1 MKRAKL
7 IVFLLLVTVLFSNN
21 IAVYAKS
28 ISGEA
33 LIKMKRNGNTKK
45 EVKEQEYLVKSR
57 NRNIMR
63 DLKKNYKGKISV
75 NHKLSDEKYLNNENI
90 ATLKLTDKEI
100 NSLKSSSDYTVEK
113 NYTIEGL
120 SSDSSSVLEDVP
132 CTLEQFQNE
141 NDYEY
146 FDNPA
151 EFVPYEPGQD
161 NSINNEVVP
170 WNIEIVAGDPKTNE
184 YRGSGIKVA
193 VIDSGIDVHN
203 DLNTNGWI
211 DFSDTVKGYKPVDN
225 SGHGTE
231 VAGIIAARNNGIGTI
246 GIAYDAEI
254 YSVKILDSSNRSK
267 VSSVIKAIEWCIN
280 NDIDVINMSFGLNED
295 SGILHEYIKKAADN
309 DITIVAAAGNNN
321 QVQYPAKYDEVI
333 SVGGID
339 KDLNIASYSPNG
351 NCVDVF
357 APSEM
362 AQTTGYV
369 GTYAISNGT
378 SIAAAHVTG
387 IVASLKSKNSSLT
400 CNHIKKIL
408 SESAVCI
415 NKDNDIY
422 GLVNYQNAINLCDDF
437 NIDTANCEENN
448 FDVDFNSIKQYAD
461 NDNYVE
467 GSWLKDAWENET
479 RSDGTGHY
487 SMINGLDTGYFAR
500 GAADYT
506 GMVHNRWIVADTAY
520 KVDDLDDFKNK
531 TWTDENSDKNDK
543 YPPYH
548 ANTHYTTGELCAP
561 INFLYELSRRRLV
574 LGEQLSMDSS
584 AYNNKNEYKG
594 VYIPVTMK
602 KKMVDN
608 MLAMYNFLKNY
619 YGSSINMDSPYSRGY
634 MVLGVLM
641 HTLEDFYCHRA
652 KVTWE
657 MISASNDGSVGWYDV
672 FGATCNDSHINCNNF
687 SGNNWANYWKCI
699 RYIKTYG
706 GMPIN
711 NLKPKMNS
719 VITIICN
726 NQSKTFYNKANMVYE
741 DNPFFYSNRYAA
753 SLYVTKATLQDMKD
767 GKNTTVLYGFDSW
780 GVPLFEAAFD
790 YNFEGERWRY

>member
-1 MKRAKL
+1 MF
-7 IVFLLLVTVLFSNN
+7 FLLLVTILFSNN
-21 IAVYAKS
+21 IAVYAKI
-28 ISGEA
+28 ISDEA
-33 LIKMKRNGNTKK
+33 VIKMKKNDNITK
-45 EVKEQEYLVKSR
+45 EVKEQEYIVKSR
-57 NRNIMR
+57 NKNIMR
-63 DLKKNYKGKISV
+63 ELKKNYKGKVSI
-75 NHKLSDEKYLNNENI
+75 NHKLSDEKYLNDESI
-90 ATLKLTDKEI
+90 VTLKLTDKEI
-100 NSLKSSSDYTVEK
+100 KSLKSASDYTVEK

-120 SSDSSSVLEDVP
+120 SSDSESVLEDVS

-141 NDYEY
+141 YDYEY

-151 EFVPYEPGQD
+151 EFVPYEAAPD

-184 YRGSGIKVA
+184 YRGKGIKVA

-211 DFSDTVKGYKPVDN
+211 DFSDKVKGYKPVDN

-246 GIAYDAEI
+246 GIAYDAEM
-254 YSVKILDSSNRSK
+254 YSVKILDGSNRSK

-295 SGILHEYIKKAADN
+295 SRILHEYIKKAADN

-339 KDLNIASYSPNG
+339 KDLNIASYSPND
-351 NCVDVF
+351 NYVDVF

-369 GTYAISNGT
+369 GTYTISNGT

-400 CNHIKKIL
+400 CNQIKKII
-408 SESAVCI
+408 SESAVGI
-415 NKDNDIY
+415 NKGNGIY
-422 GLVNYQNAINLCDDF
+422 GLVNYKNAINLCDDL
-437 NIDTANCEENN
+437 NINTANDEENDI
-448 FDVDFNSIKQYAD
+448 DVDFDSIKQCTD

-467 GSWLKDAWENET
+467 GSWSKDTWENET

-506 GMVHNRWIVADTAY
+506 GMVHNRWIVADAAY
-520 KVDDLDDFKNK
+520 RVDVLYDFKNDSWVN
-531 TWTDENSDKNDK
+531 TVQDKNNQ

-548 ANTHYTTGELCAP
+548 GNTHYTTGELCAP

-574 LGEQLSMDSS
+574 LGQQLSMDSS
-584 AYNNKNEYKG
+584 AYNNKDEYKG
-594 VYIPVTMK
+594 VYIPVAMK
-602 KKMVDN
+602 KKMVDD
-608 MLAMYNFLKNY
+608 MLSMYNSLRSQ
-619 YGSSINMDSPYSRGY
+619 YGSLINMDSPYSRGY

-641 HTLEDFYCHRA
+641 HALEDFYCHRA
-652 KVTWE
+652 KVTWD
-657 MISASNDGSVGWYDV
+657 MISASDDGSVGWYDV

-706 GMPIN
+706 GIPIN
-711 NLKPKMNS
+711 NLKAKMNS
-719 VITIICN
+719 VITINCN
-726 NQSKTFYNKANMVYE
+726 NRSYTFTNAANMVYE
-741 DNPFFYSNRYAA
+741 DNPYFYSNRYAA

-767 GKNTTVLYGFDSW
+767 GKDVTVLYGFDSW
-780 GVPLFEAAFD
+780 GVPLFESSFD
-790 YNFEGERWRY
+790 YKFEGEKWRS